1 MKEILPKNK
10 TEKKNSSFS
19 KKRTYKVII
28 DIDQAGRRVDNYL
41 RGELPSVPKSRIY
54 RMLRKGEVRING
66 GRIKPEYKLAKGD
79 EVRIPPVSV
88 SVKNI
93 KPPHYLYSKIL
104 NYIVYEDKNLL
115 VLNKPSGLAVHG
127 GSGISFGVI
136 ELLRYARPDLK
147 ELGLVHR
154 LDRETSGCLVISKR
168 KNILRKIHES
178 FRLGKVEKNYLAL
191 VVGNWKLGDQLID
204 LPLHVNNRKH
214 GERHVIVNSK
224 LGKIAQTEISFLKK
238 YGNYSLLRCIPITG
252 RTHQIRVHLAHLEF
266 PILADHR
273 YGDFEENHIAR
284 KELGIDR
291 IFLHSQSIGF
301 SNNEGNDLHFSAP
314 MPEDL
319 EKFLLSI
326 DKK

>member
-1 MKEILPKNK
+1 MQEIFSKNK
-10 TEKKNSSFS
+10 TKQENSILS
-19 KKRTYKVII
+19 RNDAYKVTI
-28 DIDQAGRRVDNYL
+28 DFEQAGRRVDNYL

-66 GRIKPEYKLAKGD
+66 GRIKAEYKLVEGD

-88 SVKNI
+88 TVKDI
-93 KPPHYLYSKIL
+93 EPPNYLYSKIL
-104 NYIVYEDKNLL
+104 KSIVYEDKNLL
-115 VLNKPSGLAVHG
+115 VLNKPSGMAVHG

-136 ELLRYARPDLK
+136 ELLRYARTDLK

-154 LDRETSGCLVISKR
+154 LDRETSGCLVMAKR
-168 KNILRKIHES
+168 KNILRKLHES
-178 FRLGKVEKNYLAL
+178 FRKGKVEKNYLAL
-191 VVGNWKLGDQLID
+191 VVGSWQLGDQLID

-224 LGKIAQTEISFLKK
+224 LGKTAQTKISFSKK

-273 YGDFEENHIAR
+273 YGNFEENLFA
-284 KELGIDR
+284 KNKLGIDR
-291 IFLHSQSIGF
+291 IFLHSQSISF
-301 SNNEGNDLHFSAP
+301 SNNEGNDLHFTAP
-314 MPEDL
+314 MPQDL
-319 EKFLLSI
+319 EKFLL
-326 DKK
+326 KME

>member
-1 MKEILPKNK
+1 MQEIFSKNK
-10 TEKKNSSFS
+10 TKQENSILS
-19 KKRTYKVII
+19 RNDAYKVTI
-28 DIDQAGRRVDNYL
+28 DFEQAGRRVDNYL

-66 GRIKPEYKLAKGD
+66 GRIKAEYKLVEGD

-88 SVKNI
+88 TVKDI
-93 KPPHYLYSKIL
+93 EPPNYLYSKIL
-104 NYIVYEDKNLL
+104 KSIVYEDKNLL
-115 VLNKPSGLAVHG
+115 VLNKPSGMAVHG

-136 ELLRYARPDLK
+136 ELLRYARTDLK

-154 LDRETSGCLVISKR
+154 LDRETSGCLVMAKR
-168 KNILRKIHES
+168 KNILRKLHES
-178 FRLGKVEKNYLAL
+178 FRKGEVEKNYLAL
-191 VVGNWKLGDQLID
+191 VVGSWQLGDQLID

-224 LGKIAQTEISFLKK
+224 LGKTAQTKISFSKK

-273 YGDFEENHIAR
+273 YGNFEENLFA
-284 KELGIDR
+284 KNKLGIDR
-291 IFLHSQSIGF
+291 IFLHSQSISF
-301 SNNEGNDLHFSAP
+301 SNNEGNDLHFTAP
-314 MPEDL
+314 MPQDL
-319 EKFLLSI
+319 EKFLL
-326 DKK
+326 KME

>member
-1 MKEILPKNK
+1 MQEIFSKNK
-10 TEKKNSSFS
+10 TKKENSILS
-19 KKRTYKVII
+19 RNDAYKVTI
-28 DIDQAGRRVDNYL
+28 DFEQAGRRVDNYL

-66 GRIKPEYKLAKGD
+66 GRIKAEYKLVEGD

-88 SVKNI
+88 TVKDI
-93 KPPHYLYSKIL
+93 EPPNYLYSKIL
-104 NYIVYEDKNLL
+104 KSIVYEDKNLL
-115 VLNKPSGLAVHG
+115 VLNKPSGMAVHG

-136 ELLRYARPDLK
+136 ELLRYARTDLK

-154 LDRETSGCLVISKR
+154 LDRETSGCLVMAKR
-168 KNILRKIHES
+168 KNILRKLHES
-178 FRLGKVEKNYLAL
+178 FRKGKVEKNYLAL
-191 VVGNWKLGDQLID
+191 VVGSWQLGDQLID

-224 LGKIAQTEISFLKK
+224 LGKTAQTKISFSKK

-273 YGDFEENHIAR
+273 YGNFEENLFA
-284 KELGIDR
+284 KNKLGIDR
-291 IFLHSQSIGF
+291 IFLHSQSISF
-301 SNNEGNDLHFSAP
+301 SNNEGNDLHFTAP
-314 MPEDL
+314 MPQDL
-319 EKFLLSI
+319 EKFLL
-326 DKK
+326 KME